1 MKTYIERVEDGFIV
15 VDKATAEYVT
25 FSKRKNA
32 ETFRKFVTKFDGS
45 IEERFNK
52 YADGLVEIYAGYYP
66 GTNGL
71 DLFLLVERDL
81 F

>member
-1 MKTYIERVEDGFIV
+1 MKTYTERVEDGFIV

-32 ETFRKFVTKFDGS
+32 EIFRKFVAKFEGS
-45 IEERFNK
+45 IEERFNA
-52 YADGLVEIYAGYYP
+52 YADGLIDIYSGYYP
-66 GTNGL
+66 GMNRI
-71 DLFLLVERDL
+71 DLLLLVERDL